1 MAIGYKKYNLKF
13 KKQANEIDRKKL
25 IDALFQTEF
34 NHICKGCGAII
45 NNNLICDYCDRIY

>member
-1 MAIGYKKYNLKF
+1 MTIGYKKYNLKF

-25 IDALFQTEF
+25 IGALFQTES
-34 NHICKGCGAII
+34 NHICRGCGAII